1 MPYDRD
7 QQTKIHVP
15 NLAIPFTNTVL
26 LEHNYTI
33 HLCIVYGYFHG
44 TKAEVTSWHSW
55 NRDPQ
60 GMKPK
65 IFTVWPYIYKVS

>member
-1 MPYDRD
+1 MKKKIHTMPYDRD

-44 TKAEVTSWHSW
+44 TKAEVTS
-55 NRDPQ
+55 
-60 GMKPK
+60 
-65 IFTVWPYIYKVS
+65 